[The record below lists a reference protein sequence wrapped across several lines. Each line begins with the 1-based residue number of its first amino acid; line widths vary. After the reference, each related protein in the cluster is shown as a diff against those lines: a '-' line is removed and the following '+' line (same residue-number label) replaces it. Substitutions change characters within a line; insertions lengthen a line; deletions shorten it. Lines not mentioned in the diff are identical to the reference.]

1 MKVIIQRVKEAS
13 VQVNSKVIGQIN
25 KGYLLYVC
33 FEKEDSLLNINAA
46 IKKIR
51 DLRIFEDEDQK
62 MNTNLRDANGEILSI
77 SQFTLSWDGK
87 KGNRPS
93 FDKSMPPEKAEILY
107 NKFNELLKQN
117 GMSVQTG
124 CFGENMQ
131 VQSINDGPVTFHLI
145 F

>member
-1 MKVIIQRVKEAS
+1 MKVIIQRVKEAN
-13 VQVNSKVIGQIN
+13 VQIDNEIVGKIN

-33 FEKEDSLLNINAA
+33 FEKEDTLTNINAS

-51 DLRIFEDEDQK
+51 DLRIFEDQAGK
-62 MNTNLRDANGEILSI
+62 MNTSLLDANGEVLSI

-93 FDKSMPPEKAEILY
+93 FDKSMHPDKAEVLY

-117 GMSVQTG
+117 DINVQTG
-124 CFGENMQ
+124 CFGANMQ
-131 VQSINDGPVTFHLI
+131 VQSINDGPVTFYLT